1 MKAMESKSYND
12 VITLIVPLIDD
23 LITENDLSEK
33 AGFVDAFTSDK
44 NRPYLDNHTFLMYKD
59 TGTIESLNTKK
70 KLSKL
75 PTFYNKRFI
84 KINGE
89 HYTVFTFINMNKDI
103 EQLKKG
109 CLFKNTKSQV
119 RILNF
124 WSTKSDDLAN
134 QVLLSNF
141 RLGYSINNI
150 LPEQDYEPQ
159 QWELKSKSLTVKIR
173 QAFFIFVITP
183 TIDKLD

>member
-1 MKAMESKSYND
+1 MEQRNYSDTSK
-12 VITLIVPLIDD
+12 LIVPLVDN
-23 LITENDLSEK
+23 LITEDDLSDK
-33 AGFVDAFTSDK
+33 AGFVDAFTYDK
-44 NRPYLDNHTFLMYKD
+44 NRPYLDKHTFLMYKD

-70 KLSKL
+70 KLSEL
-75 PTFYNKRFI
+75 STFYNKRFI
-84 KINGE
+84 KIKGE
-89 HYTVFTFINMNKDI
+89 HYTVFTFVNLNKDI

-109 CLFKNTKSQV
+109 CLFKDTKSQV

-141 RLGYSINNI
+141 RFGYPINNI

-159 QWELKSKSLTVKIR
+159 QWELYKKGLIV
-173 QAFFIFVITP
+173 
-183 TIDKLD
+183 